1 MKKKFFSIIGKP
13 LSHSLSPILHNYWF
27 KKYKINAEY
36 SLLEIEENQISSVIK
51 KIKERELSGINVT
64 LPYKKKI
71 IPYISNIVND
81 AKESNSVNTVYLDSS
96 DNLIGENTDVFGLQA
111 GYLRTIIGEIN
122 KKDIKVLILGAGG
135 VAPSIIIA
143 LKKSNINDISIT
155 NRTHDKALSFK
166 KVFPNIKII
175 EWENYINKT
184 QLFDIIINATSLGLK
199 GGQQFESLFKNVKP
213 GLIYLDTIYNPLN
226 TKMTT
231 HLKSKG
237 IKVFNGLDMFMY
249 QGQKSFY
256 IWNKI
261 NPEIDEDLINLLE
274 SKI

>member
-1 MKKKFFSIIGKP
+1 M
-13 LSHSLSPILHNYWF
+13 
-27 KKYKINAEY
+27 
-36 SLLEIEENQISSVIK
+36 
-51 KIKERELSGINVT
+51 
-64 LPYKKKI
+64 
-71 IPYISNIVND
+71 
-81 AKESNSVNTVYLDSS
+81 
-96 DNLIGENTDVFGLQA
+96 
-111 GYLRTIIGEIN
+111 
-122 KKDIKVLILGAGG
+122 
-135 VAPSIIIA
+135 
-143 LKKSNINDISIT
+143 
-155 NRTHDKALSFK
+155 
-166 KVFPNIKII
+166 
-175 EWENYINKT
+175 
-184 QLFDIIINATSLGLK
+184 FDIIINATSLGLK